1 MNKLIITV
9 LLLAA
14 VSRLDAGDRIVPIRY
29 GDMEHWTVRYIKE
42 SSMLG
47 GQTKTLYVLAPT
59 DTIRKNAAYDFSRTI
74 WGISNAFASPAGIDK
89 GSNTVQPERRG
100 AGHCARL
107 DTRMEAVKVL
117 GGINMELLVQ
127 GSLFLGAVVEPVK
140 STNDPYSSIDVG
152 IHFTGRPKALMLDYK
167 AKVNPEQKILTADGF
182 GKKKWRAGHDE
193 PEVYVYLQ
201 KRWEDKKG
209 NIYARRVGTMR
220 YRIDKSTPD
229 WQNNVRLAIHYGDI
243 TGEPFFK
250 KYMGLYPDGGQF
262 KARNSKGK
270 MVNVTEVGWAE
281 TDEQPTHVVLMI
293 TSGCYPVFTGYPG
306 NTLWVDNVRW
316 VY

>member
-1 MNKLIITV
+1 MIKYTLLIIA
-9 LLLAA
+9 LFGAA
-14 VSRLDAGDRIVPIRY
+14 ATAAADKVVPIRF

-47 GQTKTLYVLAPT
+47 GATKTLYVLGPT
-59 DTIRKNAAYDFSRTI
+59 DTIRQNRAYDFSRTI
-74 WGISNAFASPAGIDK
+74 WGISNAYACPAGIDK
-89 GSNTVQPERRG
+89 GSNTVGPERRG
-100 AGHCARL
+100 SGHCARL

-140 STNDPYSSIDVG
+140 STNDPYASIDVG
-152 IHFTGRPKALMLDYK
+152 IPFTGRPKALMLDYK
-167 AKVNPEQKILTADGF
+167 ATVSPEHRILTADGF
-182 GKKKWRAGHDE
+182 GKKKWRTGHDE

-201 KRWEDKKG
+201 KRWEDKNGK
-209 NIYARRVGTMR
+209 IYARRVGTMR
-220 YRIDKSTPD
+220 YRITATTDG
-229 WQNNVRLAIHYGDI
+229 WQNGVRLDIHYGDI
-243 TGEPFFK
+243 STESYFR

-262 KARNSKGK
+262 KARNSRGK
-270 MVNVTEVGWAE
+270 MVPVTETGWAE
-281 TDEQPTHVVLMI
+281 PDETPTHVVLMI
-293 TSGCYPVFTGYPG
+293 TSGCYPVFTGHPG